1 MTEIESIKHRFR
13 ARRSDA
19 REGEIWLTLE
29 EARQI
34 TNDPEIIEDLEDH
47 PDAVLVIV
55 LYPNERLADFVVSRP
70 DRIGECTPFDFLAD
84 REYDKLIEALCR
96 LAELR

>member
-1 MTEIESIKHRFR
+1 MTKIESIKRRFR

-19 REGEIWLTLE
+19 CDGEIWLTLN

-34 TNDPEIIEDLEDH
+34 TSDPEIIEDLEDN

-55 LYPNERLADFVVSRP
+55 LRPDERIADFAVSRP
-70 DRIGECTPFDFLAD
+70 DRIERTPFDFLAD
-84 REYDKLIEALCR
+84 REYDNLIEALYR
-96 LAELR
+96 LAEQR